1 MHKPTYKYILSFISI
16 LAIILACTKDVG
28 LYTEVEFELT
38 ETHEIEGYINT
49 ALATAITVIPEE
61 IVEGYSYS
69 YSYKINSGAGYF
81 EDESGTIISEGDKI
95 ALDPLSASLNYIAT
109 TVGDHAI
116 VFTATD
122 SFGFAEQ
129 VIATYSITNIPVTW
143 TATGPTN
150 QLLVGDSDTITIVL
164 GSETQAEEVTYQR
177 NYSFIENTGTL
188 TTSEGNNEIL
198 DELVDIIPG
207 TYELTFTAT
216 ELGITTIEFLLED
229 SNGQELIE
237 TISFEVVAE
246 VELSSEN
253 TITEFE
259 LDGIIVS
266 DPDNNFTI
274 TLPSGTDITS
284 LTPTIEHNGVSI
296 SPASETSQDFSNPL
310 TYVVT
315 AENDAIQ
322 EYIVTVEVEVAESDT
337 NSITSF
343 ELEGVTVTNPENEF
357 TITLP
362 ADTDISALTPTIQHN
377 GVSINPDNSAQDFS
391 NPVTYVVTAKNDAI
405 QEYIVTVEVEVAES
419 DTNSI
424 TSFEL
429 EGVTVTNPENEF
441 TITLPAGTDVTALT
455 PTINHNGESINPD
468 NSAQDFSNPVTYTV
482 TAEND
487 DTQEY
492 IVTVE
497 LEEENQ
503 APTAVATS
511 DVTSGTSTLEVQF
524 TGDASSDPDGDAIT
538 YAWDF
543 GDGSTSTEIN
553 PTHSYTTEGT
563 YNASLIV
570 TDNQT
575 PALSSIEATIEIIVT
590 EENQAPI
597 ASIIAN
603 PLSGTAPLD
612 VLFVGNA
619 NDPDGDTLSYA
630 WDFGDNIGTSTE
642 QIPSYTFNNAGIYEV
657 TLTVTDD
664 GNPNLSS
671 VATIEITVTGANNA
685 PTALASG
692 PNTAIKNETVQFT
705 GDASSDPDGD
715 AITYAW
721 DFGDNIGTSTL
732 ENPTYSYTVA
742 GIYEV
747 TLIVTDNGTPA
758 MSSTEFTFEIIIS
771 DPNQAPTAVA
781 SSNVSTGTAT
791 LKVQFTG
798 SNSTDDGDQLYY
810 LWDFGD
816 GSTSTEADPLHSFT
830 NAGEYEV
837 LLTVSDDG
845 SPSLSDSDTITITVS
860 EPTPTATFSN
870 GSFIDNSS
878 DSSINPLSGTLTIEN
893 GAMTFDV
900 IAHSFSTE
908 EVITGITIVTFEITN
923 TNGTDVNTTQATAIP
938 DGGGIS
944 EQTETTP
951 EIPEGVYNYSISIQ
965 TGGDE
970 GAGQVVPN

>member
-1 MHKPTYKYILSFISI
+1 MKKKSINKYILSFLTI
-16 LAIILACTKDVG
+16 LLVILACTKDVG

-129 VIATYSITNIPVTW
+129 VIATYTITNVPVTW
-143 TATGPTN
+143 TATNPTN
-150 QLLVGDSDTITIVL
+150 QILLGDTETITIVL
-164 GSETQAEEVTYQR
+164 GSETQTEEVTYQR
-177 NYSFIENTGTL
+177 NYSFIEGTGTL
-188 TTSEGNNEIL
+188 TTSEGNNEVL
-198 DELVDIIPG
+198 NDLVDIAPG
-207 TYELTFTAT
+207 GYELTFTAT
-216 ELGITTIEFLLED
+216 ELGISTIEFLLED

-296 SPASETSQDFSNPL
+296 SPASETSQDFSNPV

-322 EYIVTVEVEVAESDT
+322 EYIVTVEVEIAE
-337 NSITSF
+337 N
-343 ELEGVTVTNPENEF
+343 
-357 TITLP
+357 
-362 ADTDISALTPTIQHN
+362 
-377 GVSINPDNSAQDFS
+377 
-391 NPVTYVVTAKNDAI
+391 
-405 QEYIVTVEVEVAES
+405 

-482 TAEND
+482 TAENGD
-487 DTQEY
+487 IQEYTVTIELEQSDLNSIETFEINGVSVSNPDNEFTITLPAGTDITALLPEIFYIGQSLSPSTTQDFSTPIIYTVTAENGDTQEY

-503 APTAVATS
+503 APVAEDFSFDVNANTDINTISLSFYIGDQETDNENLIISIINFSSNGQSAYNGQENIIYTPEEQWVGEDQITYEIIDEGGLSDTGVITINVIAVSQTRPVAVAES
-511 DVTSGTSTLEVQF
+511 DVTTGGATLIVQF
-524 TGDASSDPDGDAIT
+524 TGSNSYDDDNDELT
-538 YAWDF
+538 YLWDF
-543 GDGSTSTEIN
+543 GDGNTSIEAD
-553 PTHSYTTEGT
+553 PLHSFTTADIYEVT
-563 YNASLIV
+563 LTV
-570 TDNQT
+570 TDDG
-575 PALSSIEATIEIIVT
+575 ASELSDTATIEIIVT

-597 ASIIAN
+597 ASINAVTFAN
-603 PLSGTAPLD
+603 TSESVSFDGSGSSDTDGSINSYEWNTSDGQTSNLTNPNFTFATA
-612 VLFVGNA
+612 
-619 NDPDGDTLSYA
+619 
-630 WDFGDNIGTSTE
+630 GT
-642 QIPSYTFNNAGIYEV
+642 YTV

-664 GNPNLSS
+664 GNPALSS
-671 VATIEITVTGANNA
+671 NEVSHDITIGENQIPTVNAGDDAVLGPFDNQYSLEGVADDSDGIISTILWEEITGASVNILSPNSLN
-685 PTALASG
+685 TNVSDLSG
-692 PNTAIKNETVQFT
+692 
-705 GDASSDPDGD
+705 G
-715 AITYAW
+715 TYM
-721 DFGDNIGTSTL
+721 FKLT
-732 ENPTYSYTVA
+732 
-742 GIYEV
+742 
-747 TLIVTDNGTPA
+747 VTDNSGGQNSDIVEIRVVVCPA
-758 MSSTEFTFEIIIS
+758 SC
-771 DPNQAPTAVA
+771 
-781 SSNVSTGTAT
+781 
-791 LKVQFTG
+791 
-798 SNSTDDGDQLYY
+798 STDESKCY
-810 LWDFGD
+810 
-816 GSTSTEADPLHSFT
+816 DPDSQVCSCVSNT
-830 NAGEYEV
+830 DPVV
-837 LLTVSDDG
+837 LLCE
-845 SPSLSDSDTITITVS
+845 S
-860 EPTPTATFSN
+860 EGN
-870 GSFIDNSS
+870 
-878 DSSINPLSGTLTIEN
+878 
-893 GAMTFDV
+893 
-900 IAHSFSTE
+900 
-908 EVITGITIVTFEITN
+908 
-923 TNGTDVNTTQATAIP
+923 
-938 DGGGIS
+938 
-944 EQTETTP
+944 
-951 EIPEGVYNYSISIQ
+951 
-965 TGGDE
+965 
-970 GAGQVVPN
+970 